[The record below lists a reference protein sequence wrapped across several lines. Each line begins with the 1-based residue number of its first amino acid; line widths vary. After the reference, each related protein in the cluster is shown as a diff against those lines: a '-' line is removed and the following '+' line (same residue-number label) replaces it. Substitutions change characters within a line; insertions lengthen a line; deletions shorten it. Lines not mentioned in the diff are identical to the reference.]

1 MDLTGLKPRR
11 PFGSVPCGGSREESV
26 LWSLSASRGG
36 VHSLVA
42 GPLAPT
48 SKPAMVCP
56 GLSGSLSV
64 CSLPLPLIR
73 TFQIILGPLG

>member
-56 GLSGSLSV
+56 GLSGSLSL
-64 CSLPLPLIR
+64 SLPLIR